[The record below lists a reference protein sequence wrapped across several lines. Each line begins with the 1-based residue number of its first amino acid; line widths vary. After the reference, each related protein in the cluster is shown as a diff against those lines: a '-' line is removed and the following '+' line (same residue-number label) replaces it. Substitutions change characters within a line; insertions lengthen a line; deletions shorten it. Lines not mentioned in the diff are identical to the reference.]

1 MYAKISIELGNVQK
15 TLFLPLYGRALETQ
29 KAHPLLSD
37 PTAVRIIES
46 VDYDFTT
53 IARNVSE
60 LSLIA
65 WITRSRCTDTAIR
78 QFLQTHP
85 RATIVNIGCGLD
97 TTFERIDN
105 GTLRWYDLDLPDVIE
120 LRRKFIQETPR
131 RTFLACSFLEEDWLK
146 DIEVTDNVMFIVD
159 GVFYYF
165 SEAEVREFFLR
176 LVKYFPGSELFCD
189 LSSPFGVKV
198 ANKQVISNTGL
209 DEKSYLTWGIR
220 DPHEILHWDTRL
232 KILAVLYYFRESP
245 RQYPLNI
252 RLIGAFSDLM
262 KIQYMV
268 HFKILA

>member
-1 MYAKISIELGNVQK
+1 MSAKISIELGDVQK

-46 VDYDFTT
+46 VSYDFST
-53 IARNVSE
+53 IAGNVSE

-65 WITRSRCTDTAIR
+65 WITRSRCTDAAVR

-85 RATIVNIGCGLD
+85 RAAIVNVGCGLD
-97 TTFERIDN
+97 TTFERVDN
-105 GTLRWYDLDLPDVIE
+105 GTLRWYDLDLPDVIA
-120 LRRKFIQETPR
+120 LRRKFIPETPR
-131 RTFLACSFLEEDWLK
+131 RTFIASSFLEEDWLK
-146 DIEVTDNVMFIVD
+146 HIEVTDNVFFIVD

-165 SEAEVREFFLR
+165 SAAEVRAFFLH

-220 DPHEILHWDTRL
+220 DPRDILRWDPHL
-232 KILAVLYYFRESP
+232 QILAVLPYFHENP
-245 RQYPLNI
+245 GQYPLNV

-268 HFKILA
+268 HFKILS